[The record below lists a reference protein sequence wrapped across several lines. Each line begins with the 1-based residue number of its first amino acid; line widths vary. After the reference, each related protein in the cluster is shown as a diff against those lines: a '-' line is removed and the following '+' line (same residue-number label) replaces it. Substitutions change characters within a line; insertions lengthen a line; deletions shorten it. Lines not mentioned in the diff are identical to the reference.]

1 MAIRVFSMIII
12 AGEGG
17 NKDKNEDEEPPPIE
31 VVPGVGDAGSGGFD
45 GNFASKDGG
54 FGIFVV
60 SGAVV
65 SENVNA
71 WSVSIYVSSNLN
83 GATSVTKADDTRF
96 RI

>member
-1 MAIRVFSMIII
+1 MIII

-17 NKDKNEDEEPPPIE
+17 NKDKNEYEYEEPPPIE

-65 SENVNA
+65 GENVNA

-83 GATSVTKADDTRF
+83 GAISVTKADNTRF